1 MSTAELKEI
10 IDRRTPE
17 ERKWMA
23 VYLLDEMFS
32 VPELRQAAQE
42 LFELAQRRGDLLTG
56 RSRIS
61 EAEAEH
67 WNKTDSERELTAGS
81 SDAISKP
88 STRPMAFG
96 LPRYEIFTG
105 CCGDWSTIHGN
116 NPTRI
121 FGLQPIALIS

>member
-42 LFELAQRRGDLLTG
+42 LFELAQR
-56 RSRIS
+56 
-61 EAEAEH
+61 EA
-67 WNKTDSERELTAGS
+67 
-81 SDAISKP
+81 I
-88 STRPMAFG
+88 
-96 LPRYEIFTG
+96 Y
-105 CCGDWSTIHGN
+105 
-116 NPTRI
+116 
-121 FGLQPIALIS
+121 